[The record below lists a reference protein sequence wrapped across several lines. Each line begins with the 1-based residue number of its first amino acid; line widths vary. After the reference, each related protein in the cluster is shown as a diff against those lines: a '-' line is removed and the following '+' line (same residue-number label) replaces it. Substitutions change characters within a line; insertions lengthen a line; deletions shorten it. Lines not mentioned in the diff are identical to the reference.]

1 MGNQS
6 RFIFFAFVILFCLFR
21 GYQLVLAILNSNNFR
36 FMNVCK
42 VSFQSLVDIKE
53 NSQETEVKEK
63 LQKTKIVKEMCF

>member
-1 MGNQS
+1 
-6 RFIFFAFVILFCLFR
+6 
-21 GYQLVLAILNSNNFR
+21 VLAILNSNNFR